1 MPRHTHRPPTPYY
14 HVPLREGKSQ
24 SVKLISLK
32 RNDRRMAKPTLVK
45 NGQNY
50 AEQLRLWKLKYS
62 WNVVCTKTTR
72 AKRRVI

>member
-1 MPRHTHRPPTPYY
+1 MTRHTHRPPTPYY

-32 RNDRRMAKPTLVK
+32 RNDSRMAKPTLVK

-50 AEQLRLWKLKYS
+50 AEQLRLWKLNTPGTWSVRKQPGQS
-62 WNVVCTKTTR
+62 
-72 AKRRVI
+72 AE